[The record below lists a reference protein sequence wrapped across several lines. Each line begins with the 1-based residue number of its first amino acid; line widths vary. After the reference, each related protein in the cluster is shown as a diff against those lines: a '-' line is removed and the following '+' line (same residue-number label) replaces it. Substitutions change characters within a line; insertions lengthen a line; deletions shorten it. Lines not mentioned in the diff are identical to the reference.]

1 MGITLEKVKS
11 IRRGEISVVERV
23 EEFLQRVEKKRELNA
38 VLEVNPNLRKEAEE
52 VEKRIKEGRGGRLA
66 GLVIGVKSN
75 INVLGLHATCASRT
89 LEDYICPYDA
99 EVIRRIKREGA
110 LILGMLNM
118 DEFAC
123 GSSGETSAFGPTQN
137 PSAPGRI
144 PGGSSSGSAA
154 AVAAGLCDLALGT
167 DTGGSV
173 RNPASHCGVVGLKPT
188 YGLVPRH
195 GLIDLG
201 MSLDQIGP
209 LSPDTEGSALLLEC
223 IAGRNERES
232 AMLDV
237 NEVKLLENLD
247 SEIRGMSIGVCNK
260 FAQLTDPKIMRII
273 DHAVEALA
281 DSGAKIK
288 EVELPNLE
296 KALSAYYVI
305 VSVEFFS
312 ATRRFDGRKYGKRIE
327 EVCGEEVRRRIE
339 RGRYISRREYKG
351 KYYQRALQVRE
362 IIREELERALKEVD
376 VIVGPTV
383 PKLPHPLGTPLTPME
398 MYAYDYL
405 TVPANLAGICAGVVP
420 VGRVDGIPV
429 GLQVQGRVLGELD
442 VLRVMLATERC
453 LGEKAFCEEVG
464 N

>member
-1 MGITLEKVKS
+1 
-11 IRRGEISVVERV
+11 
-23 EEFLQRVEKKRELNA
+23 
-38 VLEVNPNLRKEAEE
+38 
-52 VEKRIKEGRGGRLA
+52 
-66 GLVIGVKSN
+66 VIGV
-75 INVLGLHATCASRT
+75 
-89 LEDYICPYDA
+89 
-99 EVIRRIKREGA
+99 
-110 LILGMLNM
+110 
-118 DEFAC
+118 
-123 GSSGETSAFGPTQN
+123 
-137 PSAPGRI
+137 
-144 PGGSSSGSAA
+144 
-154 AVAAGLCDLALGT
+154 
-167 DTGGSV
+167 
-173 RNPASHCGVVGLKPT
+173 KPT

-209 LSPDTEGSALLLEC
+209 LSPDTEGAALLLEC

-237 NEVKLLENLD
+237 NEIKLLEKLNG
-247 SEIRGMSIGVCNK
+247 EIRGMKVGVCQK
-260 FAQLTDPKIMRII
+260 FAELTDPKIMGVI
-273 DHAVEALA
+273 DHAVEVLA
-281 DSGAKIK
+281 DLGAKIE

-339 RGRYISRREYKG
+339 RGRYISRKEYKG

-362 IIREELERALKEVD
+362 IKTEELERALKKAD

-383 PKLPHPLGTPLTPME
+383 PKLPHLLGTSLTPME

-420 VGRVDGIPV
+420 AGRVDGIPV
-429 GLQVQGRVLGELD
+429 GLQVQGGVLGETE
-442 VLRVMLATERC
+442 VLRVMLA
-453 LGEKAFCEEVG
+453 LEKSL
-464 N
+464 